1 MKGNWMDNYELIYKL
16 QNEINEPK
24 ILGPDNNNINF
35 IEELFNCKIML
46 NYSELFL
53 LLDNIDQKEN
63 LIKMFTFLE
72 KLLHEGINF
81 NSRDLIVIKKAI
93 VDNNEEQL
101 MNLYLKKEA
110 IVSLVSG
117 KAIYPKTLNQAHYIH
132 ELNKND
138 IVFGI
143 GPAGTGK
150 TYLAIL
156 YAASLLKKQQIKK
169 IVLVRPVVEA
179 GEKLGFLPGDLKE
192 KVDPYLVPLYDA
204 LNECFGKENVNKM
217 MEKGV
222 IEVAPLAYMRGRT
235 LENACIILDEAQNT
249 TTMQMKMFLT
259 RLGFNSKMIIT
270 GDITQIDLPHKNMSG
285 LIEAL
290 NILKNLN
297 GLSIVEFNNSDVMR
311 HPLVFKIVNRY
322 NKMNEA
328 KDEN

>member
-1 MKGNWMDNYELIYKL
+1 MDNYELIYKL

-290 NILKNLN
+290 NILK
-297 GLSIVEFNNSDVMR
+297 I
-311 HPLVFKIVNRY
+311 
-322 NKMNEA
+322 
-328 KDEN
+328 

>member
-1 MKGNWMDNYELIYKL
+1 MNNYVLIYKL
-16 QNEINEPK
+16 QNEINESK
-24 ILGPDNNNINF
+24 ILGPDNMNIKF
-35 IEELFNCKIML
+35 MEELFNCEIIM
-46 NYSELFL
+46 NYSNVYILPENEEFK
-53 LLDNIDQKEN
+53 DNI
-63 LIKMFTFLE
+63 IRMFQFLE
-72 KLLHEGINF
+72 KILKEGINF
-81 NSRDLIVIKKAI
+81 NTRDLIIIKQSI
-93 VDNNEEQL
+93 IDNKDEEL

-117 KAIYPKTLNQAHYIH
+117 KAVYPRTLNQALYIN

-156 YAASLLKKQQIKK
+156 YAASLLKKQYIKR

-204 LNECFGKENVNKM
+204 LNDCFGKENVNKM

-290 NILKNLN
+290 NILNNLN

-322 NKMNEA
+322 NKMNEE
-328 KDEN
+328 KNEN

>member
-1 MKGNWMDNYELIYKL
+1 MDNYELIYKL

-204 LNECFGKENVNKM
+204 LNECFAKENVNKM
-217 MEKGV
+217 MEKGD

>member
-1 MKGNWMDNYELIYKL
+1 MNSYILIYTLK
-16 QNEINEPK
+16 NEINEPK
-24 ILGPDNNNINF
+24 ILGTENNNIKF
-35 IEELFNCKIML
+35 IEELYNCEIIMNFSKVYIL
-46 NYSELFL
+46 PENE
-53 LLDNIDQKEN
+53 NQKDQI
-63 LIKMFTFLE
+63 IKMFEFLE
-72 KLLHEGINF
+72 RILKEGINF
-81 NSRDLIVIKKAI
+81 NTRDLIIIKQSI
-93 VDNNEEQL
+93 IDNREEEL
-101 MNLYLKKEA
+101 LRLYLKKEA

-117 KAIYPKTLNQAHYIH
+117 KAIYPKTLNQALYIH

-156 YAASLLKKQQIKK
+156 YAASLLKKQQIKR

-192 KVDPYLVPLYDA
+192 KIDPYLVPLYDA

-235 LENACIILDEAQNT
+235 LENACVVLDEAQNT

-270 GDITQIDLPHKNMSG
+270 GDITQIDLPQKNMSG

-290 NILKNLN
+290 NILDKIN
-297 GLSIVEFNNSDVMR
+297 GISIVKFNNSDVMR

-322 NKMNEA
+322 NKLQEEKNEN
-328 KDEN
+328 KSF

>member
-1 MKGNWMDNYELIYKL
+1 MNNYVLIYKL
-16 QNEINEPK
+16 QNEINESK
-24 ILGPDNNNINF
+24 ILGPDNMNIKF
-35 IEELFNCKIML
+35 MEELFNCEIIM
-46 NYSELFL
+46 NYSNVYILPENEELK
-53 LLDNIDQKEN
+53 DYI
-63 LIKMFTFLE
+63 IRMFKFLE
-72 KLLHEGINF
+72 KILKEGINF
-81 NSRDLIVIKKAI
+81 NTRDLIIIKQSI
-93 VDNNEEQL
+93 IDNKDEEL

-117 KAIYPKTLNQAHYIH
+117 KAVYPRTLNQALYIN

-156 YAASLLKKQQIKK
+156 YAASLLKKQYIKR

-204 LNECFGKENVNKM
+204 LNDCFGKENVNKM

-290 NILKNLN
+290 NILNNLN
-297 GLSIVEFNNSDVMR
+297 VINHESIKTQVLF
-311 HPLVFKIVNRY
+311 H
-322 NKMNEA
+322 
-328 KDEN
+328 

>member
-1 MKGNWMDNYELIYKL
+1 MNNYVLIYTLK
-16 QNEINEPK
+16 NEINEPK
-24 ILGPDNNNINF
+24 ILGPENINIKF
-35 IEELFNCKIML
+35 LEELYKCEIIMNFSKVYIL
-46 NYSELFL
+46 P
-53 LLDNIDQKEN
+53 EN
-63 LIKMFTFLE
+63 EANKDEIIKMFEFLE
-72 KLLHEGINF
+72 RILKEGINF
-81 NSRDLIVIKKAI
+81 NTRDLIIIKQAI
-93 VDNNEEQL
+93 VDNNEEEL
-101 MNLYLKKEA
+101 LRLYLKKEA

-117 KAIYPKTLNQAHYIH
+117 KAIYPKTLNQALYIN

-156 YAASLLKKQQIKK
+156 YAASLLKKQQIKR

-192 KVDPYLVPLYDA
+192 KVDPYLIPLYDA

-290 NILKNLN
+290 NILDKIN
-297 GLSIVEFNNSDVMR
+297 GISIVKFNNSDVMR

-322 NKMNEA
+322 NKLQEEKNEN
-328 KDEN
+328 KSF

>member
-1 MKGNWMDNYELIYKL
+1 MNNYKLIYKL
-16 QNEINEPK
+16 KNEINESK
-24 ILGPDNNNINF
+24 ILGPENNNIKF
-35 IEELFNCKIML
+35 IEDLYNCELML
-46 NYSELFL
+46 NFSDVL
-53 LLDNIDQKEN
+53 LSNDNIDLEN
-63 LIKMFTFLE
+63 QIIKLFEFLE
-72 KLLHEGINF
+72 KILNEGINF
-81 NSRDLIVIKKAI
+81 NTRDLIIIKQAI
-93 VDNNEEQL
+93 IDENEDKL
-101 MNLYLKKEA
+101 MNLYLKKEL
-110 IVSLVSG
+110 IVSLASG
-117 KAIYPKTLNQAHYIH
+117 KAIYPKTLNQAVYIN

-156 YAASLLKKQQIKK
+156 YAASLLKKNLIKR

-204 LNECFGKENVNKM
+204 LNECFGKEQVNKM
-217 MEKGV
+217 MEKGI

-235 LENACIILDEAQNT
+235 LENACVILDEAQNT

-270 GDITQIDLPHKNMSG
+270 GDITQIDLPNKNMSG

-290 NILKNLN
+290 NILNNIN
-297 GLSIVEFNNSDVMR
+297 GISIVKFNNSDVMR

-322 NKMNEA
+322 NKKNEE
-328 KDEN
+328 KNEN

>member
-1 MKGNWMDNYELIYKL
+1 MNNYVLIYKL
-16 QNEINEPK
+16 KNEINEPK
-24 ILGPDNNNINF
+24 ILGPENINIKF
-35 IEELFNCKIML
+35 MEELFNCEIIMNFSNVYIL
-46 NYSELFL
+46 PESE
-53 LLDNIDQKEN
+53 DNKDYI
-63 LIKMFTFLE
+63 IKMFEFLE
-72 KLLHEGINF
+72 KILKEGINF
-81 NSRDLIVIKKAI
+81 NTRDLIIIKQSI
-93 VDNNEEQL
+93 IDNKEDEL
-101 MNLYLKKEA
+101 LRLYLKKEP

-117 KAIYPKTLNQAHYIH
+117 KAIYPKTLNQALYIN

-156 YAASLLKKQQIKK
+156 YAASLLKKQQIKR

-290 NILKNLN
+290 NILNNLN
-297 GLSIVEFNNSDVMR
+297 GISIVRFNNSDVMR

-322 NKMNEA
+322 NKMNEE
-328 KDEN
+328 KNENKSF

>member
-1 MKGNWMDNYELIYKL
+1 MSNYVLIYKL
-16 QNEINEPK
+16 KNEINEPK
-24 ILGPDNNNINF
+24 ILGPENINIKF
-35 IEELFNCKIML
+35 MEELFNCEIIMNFSDVFIL
-46 NYSELFL
+46 PENEDIK
-53 LLDNIDQKEN
+53 DNI
-63 LIKMFTFLE
+63 IKMFEFLE
-72 KLLHEGINF
+72 RILKEGINF
-81 NSRDLIVIKKAI
+81 NTRDLIIIKQSI
-93 VDNNEEQL
+93 IDNTIDDL
-101 MNLYLKKEA
+101 LNLYLKKEA

-117 KAIYPKTLNQAHYIH
+117 KAIYPKTLNQALYIN

-156 YAASLLKKQQIKK
+156 YAAAMLKKQKIKK

-204 LNECFGKENVNKM
+204 LNECFGKENVTKM

-259 RLGFNSKMIIT
+259 RLGFNSKMVIT

-285 LIEAL
+285 LVEAL
-290 NILKNLN
+290 NILNNIN
-297 GLSIVEFNNSDVMR
+297 GLSIVKFNNSDVMR

-322 NKMNEA
+322 NKINEG
-328 KDEN
+328 KNEN

>member
-1 MKGNWMDNYELIYKL
+1 MNNYELIYKL
-16 QNEINEPK
+16 KNEINEPK
-24 ILGPDNNNINF
+24 ILGPDNINLKF
-35 IEELFNCKIML
+35 IEELFGCEIVMNFS
-46 NYSELFL
+46 NVYL
-53 LLDNIDQKEN
+53 LPDNIDLKEN
-63 LIKMFTFLE
+63 IVKMFVFLE
-72 KLLHEGINF
+72 NILKEGINF
-81 NSRDLIVIKKAI
+81 NTRDLIIIKKAI
-93 VDNNEEQL
+93 MDNREEEL
-101 MNLYLKKEA
+101 MNLYLKKEV
-110 IVSLVSG
+110 IVSLASG
-117 KAIYPKTLNQAHYIH
+117 KAIYPKTLNQALYIN

-156 YAASLLKKQQIKK
+156 FAAALLKKQFIKK

-192 KVDPYLVPLYDA
+192 KVDPYLVPLYDG

-235 LENACIILDEAQNT
+235 LENACVILDEAQNT

-285 LIEAL
+285 LVEAL
-290 NILKNLN
+290 NILNNIN
-297 GLSIVEFNNSDVMR
+297 GISIVKFHDSDVMR

-322 NKMNEA
+322 NKLYEA
-328 KDEN
+328 KNEN